1 MNPVVVKDIIDTLGK
16 VLIALKSKDS
26 VAISELSNHVIHDAS
41 IFQDDDSVS
50 FAILVYAVSKIIQR
64 CVDTGVCF
72 NKFESVLKD
81 AFDLIKSGDFDGYR
95 SRIHDVFALIKSAD
109 DKLKLYV
116 EEVIHK
122 AKVKKGS
129 KMYEHGISVARTSE
143 ILGISQWELMNY
155 VGKTRIGESSY
166 DEDVKKRIN
175 IARRLFLK

>member
-50 FAILVYAVSKIIQR
+50 FAILVYSVSKIIQR

-72 NKFESVLKD
+72 DKFESVLQD
-81 AFDLIKSGDFDGYR
+81 AFALLKAGNFDEYSAKVQNIFKLIQ
-95 SRIHDVFALIKSAD
+95 SAD

-122 AKVKKGS
+122 AKIKKGS
-129 KMYEHGISVARTSE
+129 KMYEHCISVARISE
-143 ILGISQWELMNY
+143 ILGISQWEMMNY
-155 VGKTRIGESSY
+155 LGKTRIGEAVY
-166 DEDVKKRIN
+166 DE
-175 IARRLFLK
+175 